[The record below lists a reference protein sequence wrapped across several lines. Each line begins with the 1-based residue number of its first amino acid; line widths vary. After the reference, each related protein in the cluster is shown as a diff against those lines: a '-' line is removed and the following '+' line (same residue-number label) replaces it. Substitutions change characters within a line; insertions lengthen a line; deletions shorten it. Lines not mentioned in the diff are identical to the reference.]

1 MIIRSSSN
9 SLAFTPKIA
18 YSFGKNGGS
27 IVFNYEEN
35 NYPDTK
41 LDSIELSF
49 MTYTFNC
56 TLVHISS
63 AVSTDHITIRLDNG
77 VPIASYNLGYRTHQ
91 IAFRKPIQVNDGN
104 YHKLRFNRFGQ
115 NSTLQLDSNWTV
127 NLHPK
132 SRSGARLYT
141 VFNSHSH
148 IRLGGV
154 DNQQQLLLNYDA
166 ADDYDGNY
174 DEPNQRPDSPDE
186 PDERLE
192 ESALLD
198 KEDLR
203 TKNNNYASNQIVNS
217 LSARP
222 IANAHSPD
230 HFVGI
235 MMNVLVNGFSM
246 LDMAADDNP
255 NVILSGDVHLLLS
268 LPKSSAH
275 HHRSPGHHKAVDQLS
290 SHESNYI
297 KQQRDLNHFHLNH
310 HRKAPPPLNKQH
322 KDLLE
327 MMQGDQPAYAERS
340 RQANK
345 LVRVNNDHP
354 NEKRDKSSQNS
365 ANSPNNQNYEG
376 DDLIFSGSG
385 CFDDEDECA
394 NYADAGSGY
403 DDLITPVY
411 VPIKPKPNSK
421 AKTSSNKSKPNKP
434 NQRQR
439 PKCTPPAHETDP
451 AVNRVPRTEDDEEDD
466 TDDDECEFE
475 GSGAGEAE
483 GSSNSE
489 ETTER
494 TSVDNQ
500 NGGELYPYQLST
512 TEQSNVINRV
522 TVDDDDRSI
531 LFTSQP
537 IPPPASEL
545 EKIIESTTRRPLPPK
560 RPGGH
565 IEIVMLPLPSETAT
579 PKSSLI
585 HRGLN
590 NKENRKMSGIQI
602 TGLSPNDINL
612 EDLDA
617 SFDDGIGGQDI
628 GYGRDPSLSETG
640 GSDILGGAIHINR
653 NLIDFKFNKNS
664 ADRTALLIAMIAILI
679 IIIVIIAPIVVFVK
693 MRLRISRNGKLGV
706 PITAQMSPAY
716 QATNKSYASL
726 AASGS
731 MMNPLGAPLGACN
744 PAAFASNPNF
754 HSNMGIMPPNLT
766 LTANPVYG
774 TIDSKAPKLPN
785 KKECIGKEWYV

>member
-1 MIIRSSSN
+1 
-9 SLAFTPKIA
+9 
-18 YSFGKNGGS
+18 
-27 IVFNYEEN
+27 
-35 NYPDTK
+35 
-41 LDSIELSF
+41 

-77 VPIASYNLGYRTHQ
+77 VPVASYNLGYRTHQ

-127 NLHPK
+127 TLHPK

-154 DNQQQLLLNYDA
+154 DNQQQLLNYDA
-166 ADDYDGNY
+166 AADDYSGNY

-186 PDERLE
+186 TPDERLE
-192 ESALLD
+192 ESG
-198 KEDLR
+198 LR
-203 TKNNNYASNQIVNS
+203 AKNNDYASNQIVNS

-222 IANAHSPD
+222 SAHSPD
-230 HFVGI
+230 HFVGV

-246 LDMAADDNP
+246 LDMAAEDNP

-268 LPKSSAH
+268 LPKSSTH
-275 HHRSPGHHKAVDQLS
+275 HHRSPGHHHRAVDQLS
-290 SHESNYI
+290 SYESNYI
-297 KQQRDLNHFHLNH
+297 KQQRDLNHYHLNH
-310 HRKAPPPLNKQH
+310 HRKAPPPLNQPN
-322 KDLLE
+322 DLLD

-354 NEKRDKSSQNS
+354 NEKRDKSGQN
-365 ANSPNNQNYEG
+365 NGPNNQNYEG

-421 AKTSSNKSKPNKP
+421 AKSSSNKSKPNKP
-434 NQRQR
+434 NQKQR
-439 PKCTPPAHETDP
+439 PKCTPPAQEADQ
-451 AVNRVPRTEDDEEDD
+451 AINRVPRTEDDEDDD
-466 TDDDECEFE
+466 TDDDDCEFE
-475 GSGAGEAE
+475 GSGAVEAE
-483 GSSNSE
+483 SSANSE

-494 TSVDNQ
+494 TSNSADNQ
-500 NGGELYPYQLST
+500 NGELYPYQLST

-585 HRGLN
+585 NRGMN

-612 EDLDA
+612 DDDLDA
-617 SFDDGIGGQDI
+617 SFDDGLGGQ
-628 GYGRDPSLSETG
+628 GYGRDQGLSETG

-664 ADRTALLIAMIAILI
+664 ADRTALLIAAIAILI

-693 MRLRISRNGKLGV
+693 MRLRISRNGKLAGV
-706 PITAQMSPAY
+706 PITTAQLSPAY

-731 MMNPLGAPLGACN
+731 MMVNPLGAPLGACN

-754 HSNMGIMPPNLT
+754 HSNMHLGSIMPPNLT
-766 LTANPVYG
+766 LTQNPVYG

-785 KKECIGKEWYV
+785 KKDINKEWYV

>member
-1 MIIRSSSN
+1 
-9 SLAFTPKIA
+9 
-18 YSFGKNGGS
+18 
-27 IVFNYEEN
+27 
-35 NYPDTK
+35 
-41 LDSIELSF
+41 

-56 TLVHISS
+56 TLIHILS
-63 AVSTDHITIRLDNG
+63 AVSTDHITIRLENG
-77 VPIASYNLGYRTHQ
+77 APIASYNLGYRTHQ
-91 IAFRKPIQVNDGN
+91 IAFRRPIQVNDGN

-132 SRSGARLYT
+132 SRSGARLFT

-148 IRLGGV
+148 IRLGGIDRGI
-154 DNQQQLLLNYDA
+154 DNQLSNGLYDA
-166 ADDYDGNY
+166 AADYAGNS
-174 DEPNQRPDSPDE
+174 DERPDSSEDPDE
-186 PDERLE
+186 NLA

-198 KEDLR
+198 RDNLR
-203 TKNNNYASNQIVNS
+203 SKNNNFGSNNYVNNYVSNQIANGAPIS
-217 LSARP
+217 RP
-222 IANAHSPD
+222 NGHSPD

-246 LDMAADDNP
+246 LDMAAEDNP
-255 NVILSGDVHLLLS
+255 NVIVSGDVHLLLS
-268 LPKSSAH
+268 LPKSSGH
-275 HHRSPGHHKAVDQLS
+275 HHRSTGHHIDQAG

-310 HRKAPPPLNKQH
+310 RKPPPPSLPKH
-322 KDLLE
+322 KDLLDL
-327 MMQGDQPAYAERS
+327 MQGDQPAYAERS

-354 NEKRDKSSQNS
+354 NEKRDKNS
-365 ANSPNNQNYEG
+365 ANNANNQNYEG

-411 VPIKPKPNSK
+411 VPIKPTPNSK
-421 AKTSSNKSKPNKP
+421 SKSSSSNKSKQNKA
-434 NQRQR
+434 NQKQR
-439 PKCTPPAHETDP
+439 PKCTPPGQEAEQ
-451 AVNRVPRTEDDEEDD
+451 AANRVPRTEDDEEDD

-475 GSGAGEAE
+475 GSGAGEAD

-494 TSVDNQ
+494 TSNSVDNQ
-500 NGGELYPYQLST
+500 NGELYPYQLST

-522 TVDDDDRSI
+522 TIDDDDRSI

-585 HRGLN
+585 NRGLN

-612 EDLDA
+612 EDDLDA
-617 SFDDGIGGQDI
+617 SFDDGGQGI
-628 GYGRDPSLSETG
+628 GYGRDPGLADSG
-640 GSDILGGAIHINR
+640 GNDILGGAIHINK

-664 ADRTALLIAMIAILI
+664 ADRTALLIAAIAILI
-679 IIIVIIAPIVVFVK
+679 IIIVIIAPIVVFIK
-693 MRLRISRNGKLGV
+693 MRLRISRNGKLAGV
-706 PITAQMSPAY
+706 PITTAQLSPAY
-716 QATNKSYASL
+716 QATSKSYASL

-731 MMNPLGAPLGACN
+731 MMVNPLGACN

-754 HSNMGIMPPNLT
+754 HSNMHMAGIMPPNLT
-766 LTANPVYG
+766 LTTNPVYG

-785 KKECIGKEWYV
+785 KKDINKEWYV

>member
-1 MIIRSSSN
+1 
-9 SLAFTPKIA
+9 
-18 YSFGKNGGS
+18 
-27 IVFNYEEN
+27 
-35 NYPDTK
+35 
-41 LDSIELSF
+41 

-56 TLVHISS
+56 TLIHILS
-63 AVSTDHITIRLDNG
+63 AVSTDHITIRLESG
-77 VPIASYNLGYRTHQ
+77 VPVASYNLGYRTHQ
-91 IAFRKPIQVNDGN
+91 IAFRRPIQVNDGN

-127 NLHPK
+127 NLHPR
-132 SRSGARLYT
+132 SRSGARLFT

-154 DNQQQLLLNYDA
+154 DNQQPLLNYDIG
-166 ADDYDGNY
+166 DYTGNY
-174 DEPNQRPDSPDE
+174 DERPDSSEDPDE
-186 PDERLE
+186 SLE
-192 ESALLD
+192 KSALID
-198 KEDLR
+198 KANLR
-203 TKNNNYASNQIVNS
+203 AKNNNHVSNYVSNQIVNS
-217 LSARP
+217 LDDRP
-222 IANAHSPD
+222 TAQAPD

-235 MMNVLVNGFSM
+235 MMNLLVNGYSI
-246 LDMAADDNP
+246 LDMAAEDNP
-255 NVILSGDVHLLLS
+255 NVIVSGDVHLLLS

-275 HHRSPGHHKAVDQLS
+275 HHRSVGHIDQLG
-290 SHESNYI
+290 SHETNYI

-310 HRKAPPPLNKQH
+310 RKPPSPKH

-345 LVRVNNDHP
+345 LVRVNND
-354 NEKRDKSSQNS
+354 NEKRDKNS
-365 ANSPNNQNYEG
+365 PNGPNNQNYEG

-411 VPIKPKPNSK
+411 VPIKPTPNSK
-421 AKTSSNKSKPNKP
+421 SKSSSNKNKQNKP

-439 PKCTPPAHETDP
+439 PKCTPPVQETGET
-451 AVNRVPRTEDDEEDD
+451 ANRVARTEDDEEDD
-466 TDDDECEFE
+466 DDDECEFE

-494 TSVDNQ
+494 TSNSVDNQ
-500 NGGELYPYQLST
+500 NGELYPYQLST

-522 TVDDDDRSI
+522 TIDDDDRSI

-545 EKIIESTTRRPLPPK
+545 EKIIESTTRRPPPPK

-585 HRGLN
+585 NRAM

-602 TGLSPNDINL
+602 TGLSPNDITNL
-612 EDLDA
+612 EDELDA
-617 SFDDGIGGQDI
+617 SFDDGGQGI
-628 GYGRDPSLSETG
+628 GYGRDPGLSDTG
-640 GSDILGGAIHINR
+640 NDILGGAIHINK

-664 ADRTALLIAMIAILI
+664 ADRTALLIAAIAILI
-679 IIIVIIAPIVVFVK
+679 IIIVIIAPIIVFIK
-693 MRLRISRNGKLGV
+693 MRLRISRNGKLAGV
-706 PITAQMSPAY
+706 PITTAQLSPAY
-716 QATNKSYASL
+716 QATSKSYASL

-731 MMNPLGAPLGACN
+731 MMVNPLGAPLGACN

-754 HSNMGIMPPNLT
+754 HSNMHLGSIMPPNLT
-766 LTANPVYG
+766 LTTNPVYG

-785 KKECIGKEWYV
+785 KKDINNKEWYV